1 MERSIC
7 VSVNFG
13 ELDPSQVLELSDL
26 ARACQSEVVSELTI
40 NRKKID
46 AAYFIGKGKVE
57 EIKCLAQE
65 LDVSTVI
72 FNHELSGIQMR
83 NLEQALDLKIIDR
96 TNLILD
102 IFALRSKTKE
112 AILQTKLAQ
121 LRYRLPRLI
130 GYKNH
135 LSRQGGGIGTRGP
148 GEQQLET
155 DRRTIQREIL
165 NIKKQLER
173 QKNTRMNKRKKR
185 VQQQIPIIA
194 LVGYTNA
201 GKSTLCNALVKA
213 HRSADSETNHFKVR
227 NRVFETL
234 DTQTKQGVF
243 PSQKPFLVSDTV
255 GFVENLPT
263 FLVEAFHSTL
273 EEIRDADVILHIVDI
288 SSENYERQIKSTED
302 ILRKLHVADIPRIL
316 VFNKKDLLE
325 DDFIPMIAR
334 SYEESFVIS
343 AYSDQDIIQL
353 LKHIEKVVRPNSV
366 TVQIR
371 LSHENYRQIGYLFQN
386 YKILKTYSDQESTYF
401 LVNLSDKESESLKN
415 AGIVWSELDV

>member
-165 NIKKQLER
+165 NIKKQLEK
-173 QKNTRMNKRKKR
+173 QKNTRTNKRKKR
-185 VQQQIPIIA
+185 AQQQIPIIA

-213 HRSADSETNHFKVR
+213 HRSDDSEINHFKVR

-243 PSQKPFLVSDTV
+243 SSQKPFLISDTV

-302 ILRKLHVADIPRIL
+302 ILRKLDVADIPRIL

-325 DDFIPMIAR
+325 DDFIPMMAK
-334 SYEESFVIS
+334 SYEDSFVIS
-343 AYSDQDIIQL
+343 AYSDQDIMKL
-353 LKHIEKVVRPNSV
+353 LKHIEK
-366 TVQIR
+366 TVCPHSLTVEIR
-371 LSHENYRQIGYLFQN
+371 LSHENYQQIGYLLQN

-401 LVNLSDKESESLKN
+401 IVNLSEEESESLKN